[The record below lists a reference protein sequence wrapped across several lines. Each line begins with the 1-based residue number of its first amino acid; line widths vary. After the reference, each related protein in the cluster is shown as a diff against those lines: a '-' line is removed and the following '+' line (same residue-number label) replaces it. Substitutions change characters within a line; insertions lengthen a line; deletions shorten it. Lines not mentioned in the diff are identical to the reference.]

1 MRQEF
6 SWYSLEKE
14 AEIEI
19 FANGIS
25 ADIALV
31 DFRVPKC
38 GRGRGRSAGITLP
51 FSVAIIA
58 RLGKTVHTSRA
69 SA

>member
-1 MRQEF
+1 MVLG
-6 SWYSLEKE
+6 LEKE

-31 DFRVPKC
+31 DFRVPK
-38 GRGRGRSAGITLP
+38 RGRRWDGFADQE
-51 FSVAIIA
+51 
-58 RLGKTVHTSRA
+58 
-69 SA
+69 